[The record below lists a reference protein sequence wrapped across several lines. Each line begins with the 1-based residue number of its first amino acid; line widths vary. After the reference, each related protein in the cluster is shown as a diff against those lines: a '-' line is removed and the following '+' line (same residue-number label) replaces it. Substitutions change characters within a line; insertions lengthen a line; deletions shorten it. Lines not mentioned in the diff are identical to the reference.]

1 MYKVCEYVFCL
12 PSNWQYD
19 AERGEGERELER
31 YGCSEKYVGVCFF
44 MYTVFQVHVHVHVAT
59 CTCTHQIL
67 YMEMVWTSNLHVV

>member
-44 MYTVFQVHVHVHVAT
+44 MYTVFQVHVHVHVHAKYYT
-59 CTCTHQIL
+59 WKWYGHPT
-67 YMEMVWTSNLHVV
+67 YM